1 MPPSRHLPVATFAV
15 AAIISTAAF
24 VGTAA
29 AQTAQAQAPAT
40 APASAPPSATAAPES
55 SAPEPSTPP
64 SAPPASAAAAS
75 ATPETAPASATAE
88 PTPATAPADS
98 AATSPPASADAATA
112 APQATPDTATAIAPA
127 AEPPAQSEAKSEPAA
142 GPPDSG
148 PTATGTASEPQ
159 TEAPAAVAATAPQAP
174 PQVRVP
180 LGTGAYAAAYEA
192 AVLKPFTSATGIEV
206 ARPDKSGGT
215 DARDVVSVDAA
226 ELERGCASGALRDV
240 STIEGLAIPA
250 DELVEAT
257 AKRCGVATLAWS
269 SIFVFDKDSFAS
281 RAPRS
286 LKDVF
291 NAKSFPGKRAL
302 PRDGRGVLEAAL
314 IAEGVAP
321 ADVYSRLATEDGLR
335 QALDEVASL
344 GSSIAWYDEAD
355 DAIELLRSGTASI
368 ALTSNSRA
376 FFDAARRGPLEF
388 IWDGQVYD
396 VDYLALP
403 AKGGSPASAERF
415 VAFAAA
421 PPQLAA
427 IARQI
432 PYGPMR
438 RSALPLVGRHAATGE
453 KLGPFLP
460 TSDENLATAV
470 RFDPAWWR
478 VNAANVASAIRDATM
493 RTGGTPPPLPMRQ
506 SQR

>member
-1 MPPSRHLPVATFAV
+1 MPPSRRLPVASIAA
-15 AAIISTAAF
+15 AAIMSSAAF
-24 VGTAA
+24 IGAA
-29 AQTAQAQAPAT
+29 VAQTAPSQVPEA
-40 APASAPPSATAAPES
+40 APASASTAPSAGRETSAAAPAAPES
-55 SAPEPSTPP
+55 SAPEAVVPVT
-64 SAPPASAAAAS
+64 
-75 ATPETAPASATAE
+75 TTQETATTE
-88 PTPATAPADS
+88 PTPATPPADS
-98 AATSPPASADAATA
+98 AATSPPASTV
-112 APQATPDTATAIAPA
+112 APQAAPDTANTVAPT
-127 AEPPAQSEAKSEPAA
+127 AEPPAQSEAKSEPVTGPAA
-142 GPPDSG
+142 NGP
-148 PTATGTASEPQ
+148 AAIGTANEPQ
-159 TEAPAAVAATAPQAP
+159 AETPAAVATAAPQAP
-174 PQVRVP
+174 PQLRVP

-192 AVLKPFTSATGIEV
+192 AVLKPFTSATGIE
-206 ARPDKSGGT
+206 ASGPETTSGT
-215 DARDVVSVDAA
+215 GALDVVSVDAA
-226 ELERGCASGALRDV
+226 ALEQGCASGKLRDV
-240 STIEGLAIPA
+240 SALEGLTIPA
-250 DELVEAT
+250 EDLVEAT

-269 SIFVFDKDSFAS
+269 SIFVFDRDGFKS

-291 NAKSFPGKRAL
+291 NAKMFPGKRAL

-321 ADVYSRLATEDGLR
+321 AEVYSRLATDDGMR

-344 GSSIAWYDEAD
+344 GSSIAWYDNAD

-376 FFDAARRGPLEF
+376 FFDTARRGPLEF

-403 AKGGSPASAERF
+403 AKGGNPAAAERF

-421 PPQLAA
+421 PQQLAA

-453 KLGPFLP
+453 KLDPFLP

-470 RFDPAWWR
+470 RFDPTWWR
-478 VNAANVASAIRDATM
+478 DNAANVASALKDATM
-493 RTGGTPPPLPMRQ
+493 RTGGTPPPLPIRQ